1 MPETRVQ
8 FAELG
13 GVCVVRLEGQMRMTL
28 CPTLEGFFQRKLG
41 ETTLRGIMVDLSAAE
56 SLDSTT
62 YGVLVRMSQC
72 AARRLGH
79 LPSVFGASDDVRR
92 EFESYD
98 LCDQF
103 HFVSGAGGE
112 CRFENVA
119 ECESGED
126 EMRRCVI
133 AAHRE
138 LMALSEKNRET
149 FSSLVST
156 LESGSD

>member
-1 MPETRVQ
+1 MPEARVLH
-8 FAELG
+8 ADRG
-13 GVCVVRLEGQMRMTL
+13 GICVVRLEGQVRMTL
-28 CPTLEGFFQRKLG
+28 CPTLEDFFQRKFG

-62 YGVLVRMSQC
+62 YGALVRMSQC
-72 AARRLGH
+72 AARRLGD

-103 HFVSGAGGE
+103 HFVSGAGGD
-112 CRFENVA
+112 CRFEKVA
-119 ECESGED
+119 ECEADED
-126 EMRRCVI
+126 DIRRCVI
-133 AAHRE
+133 SAHRE
-138 LMALSEKNRET
+138 LMALSERNRET

-156 LESGSD
+156 LESEAD